1 MEKQWLEQAEKFGK
15 HLSDF
20 FQIACVPV
28 EMEENKYVN
37 DGNIGEDNPICRA
50 CVKYRRLNCRGRE
63 AFYYGIRQAFRWKEP
78 YIFLCPLGLV
88 LITAYITDAQGEAT
102 GGLAAGPM
110 CMGHPEDNYD
120 EGDPQPLKKIIEQ
133 NYCFSPEQIQSLGE
147 IMNAVTENISFKSRE
162 KQVSP
167 APEAIREENKKKAEE
182 HEFYT
187 YPIAQERQLRMAV
200 RDRDG
205 EKAQVILNQILAYI
219 YLSNHSDLKRIRP
232 RIIELLTVISRAAAD
247 AGADINEM
255 MQQTDCQIHNINKIS
270 TIEELSVWLSQILQQ
285 FIENTFG
292 SDFMKHKH
300 IIDKVTSYI
309 DANYDKR
316 LSLDEIAGVVYVGK
330 SYLSS
335 LFKKETGQSITSYI
349 NQIRIENSKI
359 LLMDTNLSVIEIT
372 HRCGFDNQSYFT
384 RIFREVTGVTPKK
397 YRAKGIKE

>member
-28 EMEENKYVN
+28 EMEENICFSNKET
-37 DGNIGEDNPICRA
+37 GRENPVCRA
-50 CVKYRRLNCRGRE
+50 CVKYRRLNCSGKE
-63 AFYYGIRQAFRWKEP
+63 AFLYGIRQAFRWKEP

-88 LITAYITDAQGEAT
+88 LVTAYVTDIQGEIT

-120 EGDPQPLKKIIEQ
+120 EKDPEPLKRVIEK

-147 IMNAVTENISFKSRE
+147 IMNAVTENISGRSRQ
-162 KQVSP
+162 KQTSPVSGK
-167 APEAIREENKKKAEE
+167 IREEHKKKAEE

-200 RDRDG
+200 RHRDG
-205 EKAQVILNQILAYI
+205 EKAQIILNQILAYI

-232 RIIELLTVISRAAAD
+232 RIVELLTVISRAAAD

-255 MQQTDCQIHNINKIS
+255 MQQTDCQIHNMNKIS
-270 TIEELSVWLSQILQQ
+270 SIEELSIWLSRILQQ

-292 SDFMKHKH
+292 YDFMKHKH

-397 YRAKGIKE
+397 YRDKGVKE